1 MDTMR
6 ERFTAVASRLLDE
19 DPRLAVVL
27 AEISLDASPRHG
39 PGTRTGW

>member
-6 ERFTAVASRLLDE
+6 EGFISTTTRLLDE

-27 AEISLDASPRHG
+27 AEISKDGFEGRCD
-39 PGTRTGW
+39 GTPTV